1 MGDYLHNFVIKRF
14 SLNKSPICFQ
24 KTIAKSSLTSMLR
37 LLCVMKMEMFTAR
50 LNSSGM

>member
-1 MGDYLHNFVIKRF
+1 MGDYLHNFVIKHF
-14 SLNKSPICFQ
+14 SLDKSAICFH
-24 KTIAKSSLTSMLR
+24 KTIPKSFLISMLH